1 MLEHLFN
8 PKSVAIVGASMEE
21 RKVGFAVL
29 NNMVALGYPGKIYPV
44 NPKGGEMMGLKVYK
58 SFNDIGGGVDL
69 VVFTIPAMHILQTIR
84 ESKPG
89 SFDTAIVISAGFKET
104 GPEGAKVEN
113 ELKTL
118 CKERGI
124 RVMGPNCLGFI
135 DTVSKVNASF
145 SAGTPVTGNIAF
157 FTQSGALGT
166 AVLDWAIKE
175 KIGMSKFMSL
185 GNKMDMNESDMLEAL
200 AEDPDTHVILGY
212 LEGIADGKRFIEV
225 AQRVSKKKPI
235 IITKSGS
242 TAAGARAISSHTGT
256 LAGSDNAYKAAFSQ
270 FGIIRSSSVEELFD
284 LAMAF
289 SYQEVPKGDNLVI
302 ITNAGGPGIIAAD
315 AVEKSDVKLAALT
328 KETIDKLKQVLPPV
342 AALYNPVDIIGDA
355 RDDRYRAAIEILEK
369 DPNVDSIMVILTPQS
384 MTNATEIARAIAAT
398 NKTSSKPIFTSF
410 MGGGLVEEGARILND
425 NKVPNYLYPER
436 AVNSIEAMINYRKRR
451 EIKRV
456 FSEPFKVDKKTVRD
470 IIERYKERKTPQ
482 LSEADARQVLQA
494 YGFKVPK
501 TILAES
507 AYDAVYTCEKLGY
520 PVVLKVFSAD
530 IIHKSDVGG
539 VKINLKNAD
548 EVRKAYFEI
557 MTSCKKAVPHAQIQG
572 VQISEMYAGGREVI
586 LGVSKDPTFGPL
598 VMFGMGGVY
607 VEILKDVAFRIAPIT
622 PAEAD
627 GMIQEIKMYPLL
639 KGARGEAGVNLD
651 AIREALLRLSQ
662 LVCDFPDIVEMDI
675 NPLKVFAKGSGDA
688 VAIDSRMTVAVE

>member
-1 MLEHLFN
+1 
-8 PKSVAIVGASMEE
+8 VAVVGASMEE

-29 NNMVALGYPGKIYPV
+29 NNMVECGYPGKIYPV
-44 NPKGGEMMGLKVYK
+44 NPKGGEMMGRKVYK
-58 SFNDIGGGVDL
+58 SFNDIGGFVDL
-69 VVFTIPAMHILQTIR
+69 VVFVIPPIHILQTIR
-84 ESKPG
+84 ESKKG

-104 GPEGAKVEN
+104 GPEGAKIEN
-113 ELKTL
+113 DLKAL

-185 GNKMDMNESDMLEAL
+185 GNKMDMNECDMLEAL

-212 LEGIADGKRFIEV
+212 LEGIADGRRFIEV
-225 AQRVSKKKPI
+225 AERVSKKKPI

-256 LAGSDNAYKAAFSQ
+256 LAGSENAYKAAFAQ

-289 SYQEVPKGDNLVI
+289 SYQEVPKGDNMVI
-302 ITNAGGPGIIAAD
+302 VTNAGGPGIIAAD
-315 AVEKSDVKLAALT
+315 AVEKSDVKLSSLT
-328 KETIDKLKQVLPPV
+328 KETIDKLKAVLPPV

-355 RDDRYRAAIEILEK
+355 RDDRYRAAVEILEK

-384 MTNATEIARAIAAT
+384 MTNATEIAQAIAAT

-410 MGGGLVEEGARILND
+410 MGGGLVEEGARILNE

-436 AVNSIEAMINYRKRR
+436 AVTSIESMISYRKRR
-451 EIKRV
+451 EVRRV
-456 FSEPFKVDKKTVRD
+456 FGQPFEVDKRKAKEIITRN
-470 IIERYKERKTPQ
+470 IERKISQIP
-482 LSEADARQVLQA
+482 EADARQMLEA
-494 YGFKVPK
+494 YGFKIPK
-501 TILAES
+501 TLIAES
-507 AYDAVYTCEKLGY
+507 AYDAVYTCDKLGY
-520 PVVLKVFSAD
+520 PVVLKICSPD

-539 VKINLKNAD
+539 VKVNLKNAD
-548 EVRKAYFEI
+548 EVRKAYFDI
-557 MTSCKKAVPHAQIQG
+557 VTSAKKAVPHAQIQG
-572 VQISEMYAGGREVI
+572 VQISEMYSGGREVI
-586 LGVSKDPTFGPL
+586 LGITKDPTFGPL
-598 VMFGMGGVY
+598 LMFGMGGVY
-607 VEILKDVAFRIAPIT
+607 VEVLKDVSFRIAPIT
-622 PAEAD
+622 PDEAD
-627 GMIQEIKMYPLL
+627 GMMQEIKMFPLL
-639 KGARGEAGVNLD
+639 KGVRGEPGVNL
-651 AIREALLRLSQ
+651 ASIREALLRLSQ
-662 LVCDFPDIVEMDI
+662 LVCDFPQIVEMDI
-675 NPLKVFAKGSGDA
+675 NPLKVFAKGSGEA
-688 VAIDSRMTVAVE
+688 VAIDSRMTITVE